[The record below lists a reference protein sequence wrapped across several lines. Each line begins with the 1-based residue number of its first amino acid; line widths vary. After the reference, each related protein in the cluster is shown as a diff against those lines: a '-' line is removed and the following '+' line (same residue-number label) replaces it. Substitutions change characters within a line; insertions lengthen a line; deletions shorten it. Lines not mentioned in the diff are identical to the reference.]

1 MIHLV
6 QNLTEIFPQKLNLSN
21 SYNSKFYKL
30 ELSRTFDLYD
40 FVKTTII
47 SFLLDV
53 LVIYVES
60 SDQYLIF
67 INFDFYD
74 KYFTFFNEYNY
85 SRYIYREYD
94 GMYWNDISLDEYYLV
109 NSCNLIYN
117 NPYILGYF
125 FNELNEHLNDK

>member
-1 MIHLV
+1 MIHHV

-21 SYNSKFYKL
+21 DCYYRFYKL
-30 ELSRTFDLYD
+30 ELSRNFDLYD

-60 SDQYLIF
+60 SDQYLVF
-67 INFDFYD
+67 INLNFYN
-74 KYFTFFNEYNY
+74 KYILFFNESNY

-94 GMYWNDISLDEYYLV
+94 GIYWNDMSLDEYHLE
-109 NSCNLIYN
+109 NSYNSIYN
-117 NPYILGYF
+117 NPYVLGYF
-125 FNELNEHLNDK
+125 FNHLNEHLNDK